1 MDLLAQFLERDT
13 DRIEESARTLVLH
26 HGARTEHATLLLH
39 GLSASPR
46 QFIAVA
52 RALHERGHNV
62 FVPRL
67 PRHGYRDRYSRALA
81 TIDSRQLKACALDA
95 LRITREFGGH
105 VHVAGFSLGGLLS
118 CYLAQTEP
126 IHRMVAVSPFLGV
139 VWLPNTLRMAA
150 ARLVFR
156 LPNRFYWWDPIM
168 RERQQPAHGYP
179 QYSTHAIAHGLTL
192 SDEVFELASVRPPQ
206 AETSALVIN
215 RFEPAVNNRSIR
227 KLGRLWQAHKPGAV
241 EIVTLR
247 GIPVVHDI
255 IEPKRYPKVA
265 ERVAGEIVEMIDR

>member
-13 DRIEESARTLVLH
+13 DRIEASARTLVLH
-26 HGARTEHATLLLH
+26 HGARAAHATLLLH

-52 RALHERGHNV
+52 HALHERGHNV

-81 TIDSRQLKACALDA
+81 TLDSRQLKACALDA
-95 LRITREFGGH
+95 LRITRGFGEL

-156 LPNRFYWWDPIM
+156 LPNRFYWWDPIL

-192 SDEVFELASVRPPQ
+192 SDEVFELACVRPPQ
-206 AETSALVIN
+206 ADSSALVIN

-227 KLGRLWQAHKPGAV
+227 KLGRLWQAHKPGTV
-241 EIVTLR
+241 EVVTLH

-265 ERVAGEIVEMIDR
+265 QRVAGELVEMIDR